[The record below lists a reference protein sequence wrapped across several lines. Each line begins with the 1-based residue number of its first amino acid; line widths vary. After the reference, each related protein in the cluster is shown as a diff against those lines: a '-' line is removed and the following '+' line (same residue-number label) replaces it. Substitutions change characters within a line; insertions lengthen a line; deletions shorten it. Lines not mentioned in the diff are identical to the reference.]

1 MKGNIMFQADNLVR
15 LITEDGSGEIM
26 RVLNDDGHVCHL
38 SVGDKLGVAEKFMD
52 SKDLELV
59 SDDQEI
65 HEELKPMKDNVP
77 NRTEQ
82 DIHDDI
88 SKMFVQVIQWL
99 RANGCEDKIELHI
112 EGENYKDSSLDI
124 SFRVDIGYERCIV
137 SSNLFKSAKV
147 ALERSKENKILQPVT
162 IPMFV
167 ED

>member
-1 MKGNIMFQADNLVR
+1 MKGNIMFETGNLVR
-15 LITEDGSGEIM
+15 LITEDGSGEVM
-26 RVLNDDGHVCHL
+26 RVVEAEESLTYVEKDDGSNPTWHDNC
-38 SVGDKLGVAEKFMD
+38 DI
-52 SKDLELV
+52 ELV
-59 SDDQEI
+59 TDNQEI

-77 NRTEQ
+77 GRTQQ

-112 EGENYKDSSLDI
+112 QGDNYKDSSLDI
-124 SFRVDIGYERCIV
+124 SFKVELGYERSIT
-137 SSNLFKSAKV
+137 SQNLFRSAKV
-147 ALERSKENKILQPVT
+147 ALERLDENKILQPVT